1 MSQDMDATEGEQTM
15 RVRQEETD
23 ACDKQLKETGIPC
36 AACVAYLK
44 AVNENNGCNGQG
56 ETIW

>member
-1 MSQDMDATEGEQTM
+1 M